1 MVEWAIVVSRARDL
15 DRLDAALNLHTT
27 CGGRLGEFQT
37 RAREATQAAF
47 GSPRFTRLYFG
58 NEFCERLVPTVG
70 EVRRA
75 YDAATA
81 GNLRFSLL
89 TPYVTDSGLLRLRP
103 LFDWL
108 AALNSQAV
116 EVIVNDWGVLHLI
129 RRDFRALRPVLGRLM
144 NRMLRD
150 PRIAASFATAQAP
163 SAALQALQQ
172 SGVTAAV
179 FRMFLA
185 RASVTRVEFDNVIQG
200 LDMNFG
206 ELGLA
211 ASLYVPYGYVAT
223 GRACPIGSLPLPKEE
238 KFDVASPCRQE
249 CQLYTLRFQYSD
261 SPFDNRDQEFIE
273 RGNTYFYAQ
282 DPPMIEAAAQMV
294 ERLGI
299 SRLVY
304 QPRLPM

>member
-15 DRLDAALNLHTT
+15 DRLDAGLNLDTT
-27 CGGRLGEFQT
+27 CGGRLGELQT

-58 NEFCERLVPTVG
+58 NEFCERLVPTVWQ
-70 EVRRA
+70 VRRA
-75 YDAATA
+75 YDAAMA
-81 GNLRFSLL
+81 ENLRFSLL
-89 TPYVTDSGLLRLRP
+89 TPYVTDSGLPRLRP

-108 AALNSQAV
+108 AALDNQPV

-129 RRDFRALRPVLGRLM
+129 RRDFPALRPVLGRLM

-185 RASVTRVEFDNVIQG
+185 RASVTRVEFDNLIQG
-200 LDMNFG
+200 LDMNFD

-223 GRACPIGSLPLPKEE
+223 RRVCPIGSLPLRKEE

-273 RGNTYFYAQ
+273 QGNTYFYAQ
-282 DPPMIEAAAQMV
+282 DPPMIAAAAQMV